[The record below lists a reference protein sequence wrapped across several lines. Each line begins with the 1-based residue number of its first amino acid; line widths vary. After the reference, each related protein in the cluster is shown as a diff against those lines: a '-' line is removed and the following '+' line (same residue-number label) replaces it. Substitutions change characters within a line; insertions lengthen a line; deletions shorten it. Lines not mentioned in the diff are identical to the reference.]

1 MENEVIKTIKNRR
14 SIRNYKEEQ
23 IKEEELK
30 TILEAGIQ
38 APTANNSQP
47 WHFTVVQDRE
57 MIDFMNTEAK
67 KMMAKSDNQKV
78 AKMGK
83 SAINIFYNAPTVIV
97 ASGKKDIQSALVD
110 CSAAIENM
118 LIAAES
124 IDLGGVW
131 IGFAGFFFEDQENI
145 EKLNLP
151 EGYEPFY
158 AVAIG
163 YKGENVP
170 TGPSKR
176 NMDVINYIR

>member
-14 SIRNYKEEQ
+14 SVRKYKEEQ
-23 IKEEELK
+23 IKEEELQ

-47 WHFTVVQDRE
+47 WYFTVDQDRE
-57 MIDFMNTEAK
+57 LIDLINTESK
-67 KMMAKSDNQKV
+67 KMMVQSDNKKLV
-78 AKMGK
+78 KMGK
-83 SAINIFYNAPTVIV
+83 NIPNIFYNAPTVII
-97 ASGKKDIQSALVD
+97 ASGKKDIESALVD

-131 IGFAGFFFEDQENI
+131 IGLARFFFADEENI
-145 EKLNLP
+145 EKLDLP
-151 EGYEPFY
+151 NGYEPFY

-163 YKGENVP
+163 YKEDNIP